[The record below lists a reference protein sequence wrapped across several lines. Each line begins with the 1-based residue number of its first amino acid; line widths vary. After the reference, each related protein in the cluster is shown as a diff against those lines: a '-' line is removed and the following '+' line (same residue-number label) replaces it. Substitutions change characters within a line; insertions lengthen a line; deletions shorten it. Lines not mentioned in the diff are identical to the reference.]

1 MWNPPW
7 TQSVGLSGHRGSELP
22 QAVEDAFVALGDA
35 QRDAPESAMNEVQQA
50 LGGGV
55 LSVMVEHIGDLTHR
69 MADKNTMRTAGY
81 SYVLEKVDRSL
92 RYLGNKYGPMISRT
106 SGFQKEHDENVR
118 NNARSRGVP
127 EAQYRA
133 ELNAALKKYSD
144 EHRKLVVYNEAQW
157 DARQAAI
164 EIGKQDF
171 DYVYLL
177 LRNLKDHLGSWQEW
191 VAYAHQ
197 YTLNPDGT
205 PKPYKPPSRY

>member
-1 MWNPPW
+1 M
-7 TQSVGLSGHRGSELP
+7 T
-22 QAVEDAFVALGDA
+22 
-35 QRDAPESAMNEVQQA
+35 
-50 LGGGV
+50 
-55 LSVMVEHIGDLTHR
+55 
-69 MADKNTMRTAGY
+69 
-81 SYVLEKVDRSL
+81 
-92 RYLGNKYGPMISRT
+92 SRT

-118 NNARSRGVP
+118 NNARSLGVP

-133 ELNAALKKYSD
+133 ELNAALKRYSD

-171 DYVYLL
+171 DYAYLL
-177 LRNLKDHLGSWQEW
+177 LRNLKNHLGSEQEW
-191 VAYAHQ
+191 IAYAHQ